1 MIFFTHCYTISFNKG
16 NYKRL
21 SLSSPITPNPHQLGL
36 PPLITPPTT
45 TPNFTLDS
53 SHLLLELEEMDGY
66 DNAVEVTD
74 IETSQISQS
83 KEEVEIANDEGIE
96 IADEGDQ
103 GLLK

>member
-1 MIFFTHCYTISFNKG
+1 
-16 NYKRL
+16 
-21 SLSSPITPNPHQLGL
+21 
-36 PPLITPPTT
+36 
-45 TPNFTLDS
+45 
-53 SHLLLELEEMDGY
+53 MDGY